1 MFQNIPEPMRQRM
14 AYLEAIDRRD
24 RVDGTPRSRRLR
36 QVPPETGRFLA
47 LMAAGAPEGA
57 VLEIGASAGYSS
69 LWLILACLQ
78 RGDSLV
84 TFEASPGKARLAQET
99 FEQARVEG
107 HVRLIQGDAHDYLN
121 SYDKVAFCFLDAEK
135 EIYRSC
141 YGLVVPNLVP
151 GGLFLADNVI
161 SHRDELQPMLEHVFA
176 DERVDALV
184 VPIGK
189 GVLLCR
195 RL

>member
-1 MFQNIPEPMRQRM
+1 
-14 AYLEAIDRRD
+14 
-24 RVDGTPRSRRLR
+24 
-36 QVPPETGRFLA
+36 
-47 LMAAGAPEGA
+47 MAAGAPDGA
-57 VLEIGASAGYSS
+57 ILEIGASAGYSS
-69 LWLILACLQ
+69 LWLILACLE

-84 TFEASPGKARLAQET
+84 TFEASPEKAQMAHET
-99 FEQARVEG
+99 FEQARVEA
-107 HVRLIQGDAHDYLN
+107 HVRLIQGDAHDYLGG
-121 SYDKVAFCFLDAEK
+121 YRQVAFCFLDAEK

-141 YGLVVPNLVP
+141 YDLVVPNLVP

-161 SHRDELQPMLEHVFA
+161 SHQDELQPLVEHTFA

-195 RL
+195 RR